1 MATAEVSRTLI
12 SRSSPSW
19 RLIDTVRLPPF
30 QNLLDAHARDVHRF
44 LIATVGQIDADDAYQ
59 ETWLAALR
67 AYPGLHDASNLRGWV
82 FTIAHRKAIDHV
94 RARARRATPVPE
106 PADLPQAPAAPDGPT
121 AAADDDLWAA
131 VAALPDK
138 QRTAVALR
146 FIADSAYA
154 EIATAMEI
162 SEPAAR
168 RNVHEGLKRLRE
180 ERTR

>member
-1 MATAEVSRTLI
+1 
-12 SRSSPSW
+12 
-19 RLIDTVRLPPF
+19 VRLPPF

-44 LIATVGQIDADDAYQ
+44 LIATVGVIEADDVYQ

-67 AYPGLHDASNLRGWV
+67 AYPQLSDASNLKGWL
-82 FTIAHRKAIDHV
+82 FTIAHRKAIDQV
-94 RARARRATPVPE
+94 RARARRATPVAE
-106 PADLPQAPAAPDGPT
+106 PADLPQAPAVDAGM
-121 AAADDDLWAA
+121 AVADAELWTA

-146 FIADSAYA
+146 FVADSAYA
-154 EIATAMEI
+154 EIATTMEI

>member
-1 MATAEVSRTLI
+1 
-12 SRSSPSW
+12 
-19 RLIDTVRLPPF
+19 VRLPPI
-30 QNLLDAHARDVHRF
+30 QSLLDAHARDVHRF
-44 LIATVGQIDADDAYQ
+44 LTATVGPLDADDVYQ

-67 AYPGLHDASNLRGWV
+67 AYPGLGDASNLRGWL

-94 RARARRATPVPE
+94 RARARRPTPVPE
-106 PADLPQAPAAPDGPT
+106 PADLPEAPPAPDTT
-121 AAADDDLWAA
+121 APQADDGLWVS

>member
-1 MATAEVSRTLI
+1 
-12 SRSSPSW
+12 
-19 RLIDTVRLPPF
+19 VRLPPF
-30 QNLLDAHARDVHRF
+30 QTLLDAHARDVHRF
-44 LIATVGQIDADDAYQ
+44 LIATVGSIEADDVYQ
-59 ETWLAALR
+59 ETWLAVLR
-67 AYPGLHDASNLRGWV
+67 AYPELSDAANLQGWL

-94 RARARRATPVPE
+94 RARARRATPVAE
-106 PADLPQAPAAPDGPT
+106 PADLPEAPATEGVAEV
-121 AAADDDLWAA
+121 ADEALWAA

-154 EIATAMEI
+154 EIATTMEI

>member
-1 MATAEVSRTLI
+1 M
-12 SRSSPSW
+12 
-19 RLIDTVRLPPF
+19 
-30 QNLLDAHARDVHRF
+30 HRF
-44 LIATVGQIDADDAYQ
+44 LIAIVGPVDADDVYQ

-67 AYPGLHDASNLRGWV
+67 AYPQLSDVSNLKGWL

-94 RARARRATPVPE
+94 RARARRATPVAE
-106 PADLPQAPAAPDGPT
+106 PADLPEAPAADVVGVPD
-121 AAADDDLWAA
+121 AELWSA

-154 EIATAMEI
+154 EIATTMEI

-180 ERTR
+180 ERVR

>member
-1 MATAEVSRTLI
+1 M
-12 SRSSPSW
+12 
-19 RLIDTVRLPPF
+19 RLPPF
-30 QNLLDAHARDVHRF
+30 QNLLDAHARGVHRF
-44 LIATVGQIDADDAYQ
+44 LIATVGPVEADDVYQ

-67 AYPGLHDASNLRGWV
+67 AYPELTEAPNLKGWL

-94 RARARRATPVPE
+94 RARARRATPVSE
-106 PADLPQAPAAPDGPT
+106 PADLPQAGGWAQSEGMAAV
-121 AAADDDLWAA
+121 ADAGLWAA

>member
-1 MATAEVSRTLI
+1 M
-12 SRSSPSW
+12 
-19 RLIDTVRLPPF
+19 RLPPF
-30 QNLLDAHARDVHRF
+30 QNLLDAHDRGVHRF
-44 LIATVGQIDADDAYQ
+44 LIAIVGPVDADDVYQ

-67 AYPGLHDASNLRGWV
+67 AYPQLSDVSNLKGWL

-94 RARARRATPVPE
+94 RARARRATPVAE
-106 PADLPQAPAAPDGPT
+106 PADLPEAPAADVVGV
-121 AAADDDLWAA
+121 ADAELWSA

-154 EIATAMEI
+154 DIATTMEI

-180 ERTR
+180 ERVR

>member
-1 MATAEVSRTLI
+1 MAF
-12 SRSSPSW
+12 
-19 RLIDTVRLPPF
+19 DHTVRLPPF
-30 QNLLDAHARDVHRF
+30 QNLLDAHHRDVHRF
-44 LIATVGQIDADDAYQ
+44 LIATVGHVDADDVYQ

-67 AYPGLHDASNLRGWV
+67 AYPQLTDAANLKGWL
-82 FTIAHRKAIDHV
+82 FTIAHRKAIDHI
-94 RARARRATPVPE
+94 RARARRATPVAE
-106 PADLPQAPAAPDGPT
+106 PADLPEAPADDAV
-121 AAADDDLWAA
+121 AVVADEELWTA

-154 EIATAMEI
+154 EIAMAMEI

-180 ERTR
+180 ERVR

>member
-1 MATAEVSRTLI
+1 
-12 SRSSPSW
+12 
-19 RLIDTVRLPPF
+19 VRLPPF

-44 LIATVGQIDADDAYQ
+44 LVASLGPVEADDVYQ

-67 AYPGLHDASNLRGWV
+67 AYPSLTDTSNLKGWL
-82 FTIAHRKAIDHV
+82 FTVAHRKAIDHV
-94 RARARRATPVPE
+94 RARARRATPVAE
-106 PADLPQAPAAPDGPT
+106 PADLPRAPAADAVAGV
-121 AAADDDLWAA
+121 ADEDLWAA

-138 QRTAVALR
+138 QRTALALR

>member
-1 MATAEVSRTLI
+1 MS
-12 SRSSPSW
+12 
-19 RLIDTVRLPPF
+19 LPPF
-30 QNLLDAHARDVHRF
+30 QTFFDEHEHAVHGF
-44 LIATVGQIDADDAYQ
+44 LVAIVGTTDADDVYQ

-67 AYPGLHDASNLRGWV
+67 AYPQLSDVSNLKGWL

-94 RARARRATPVPE
+94 RARARRATPVAE
-106 PADLPQAPAAPDGPT
+106 PADLPEAPAADVVGVPD
-121 AAADDDLWAA
+121 AELWSA

-154 EIATAMEI
+154 EIATTMEI

-180 ERTR
+180 ERVR

>member
-1 MATAEVSRTLI
+1 M
-12 SRSSPSW
+12 
-19 RLIDTVRLPPF
+19 RLPPF

-44 LIATVGQIDADDAYQ
+44 LIATVGPVEADDVYQ
-59 ETWLAALR
+59 ETWLSALR
-67 AYPGLHDASNLRGWV
+67 AYPELTGASNLKGWL

-94 RARARRATPVPE
+94 RARARRATPVSE
-106 PADLPQAPAAPDGPT
+106 PADLPEAPVTEGVAMV
-121 AAADDDLWAA
+121 ADEGLWAA